1 MENHLLAAVDELV
14 SPFLGEVFFR
24 EELATSFILSVSVVF
39 VFLGYTI

>member
-14 SPFLGEVFFR
+14 STFLGEVFFR